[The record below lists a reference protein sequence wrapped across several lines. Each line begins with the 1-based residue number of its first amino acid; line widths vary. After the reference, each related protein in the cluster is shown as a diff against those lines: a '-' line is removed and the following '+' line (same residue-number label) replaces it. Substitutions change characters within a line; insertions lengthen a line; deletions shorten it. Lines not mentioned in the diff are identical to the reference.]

1 VTAEEKSLQKIRL
14 QQAEETLAD
23 CRGMLK
29 IGGSGRSI
37 INRAYYAAY
46 YAILALLVAAEETP
60 RRHNHAISLFDRLY
74 VKTGKLS
81 KATSIQ
87 IHQLFPSGGGLQV
100 AQACNGSRRGQF
112 CSHSVRV
119 RCSRH
124 KVPRNR
130 RHHLILLLVEFFAF
144 SRGSS
149 M

>member
-87 IHQLFPSGGGLQV
+87 IHQLFE
-100 AQACNGSRRGQF
+100 SRLEEDYK
-112 CSHSVRV
+112 SLKPVTEADAVNSVRT
-119 RCSRH
+119 
-124 KVPRNR
+124 
-130 RHHLILLLVEFFAF
+130 A
-144 SRGSS
+144 
-149 M
+149 